1 MKLYLLTFFRQS
13 INHPKY
19 LLINLFCLTL
29 GIGCAFYIYL
39 FIYKELNTDRF
50 HSKHEDIY
58 KVFSVSQDRS
68 EIWSNSSMLIGPY
81 FKDHLPEV
89 KEHVRVIH
97 WENQLNYTL
106 GDQVFENIPITHV
119 DTNFFN
125 VFDFEVIA
133 GSIAKFKNTPNGV
146 FLLPETA
153 IKLFGQENPIGKTIF
168 AEEAFSPEQKYEFV
182 VVGLLSNYPEE
193 STIKPQIIANI
204 QQEAKKSSYNHWG
217 AMSAELYLHAPNTN
231 KSHLTQKIKSLPSV
245 KVGNQYYSY
254 DQSFQEYEATPLKNV
269 YFFSAGI
276 PGNTN
281 HGDEQLINVLIS
293 IGCSILFLIVINYV
307 ILNLGI
313 ITSKG
318 QEIKTRRTLGASK
331 ISICIQYLVNA
342 TLHILIAFGIILML
356 YPLIMQGLSTFE
368 AYQYTLLTATDT
380 DLLLWFILVLFSIS
394 LTTGLLVYLVSKKAI
409 PIISLSHSSKMKR
422 GRIYQTLIQFQLII
436 TIVTIICVLF
446 LDRQINLVRNADL
459 GFDMKNTVLVYT
471 LRDIPIREE
480 VSKLSYVENI
490 AHGQGPFSSVPR
502 LDTVFL
508 ADGSKVVAQVIH
520 GDDKF
525 VDAYK
530 IPIVEGS
537 NLNPEL
543 CFRSMDEWKTWNN
556 GNRGRSSEVIEV
568 LVNKRFVEEAGLEK
582 PVGTLFKNGPGFRSA
597 QIVGVLDNY
606 QNVPFYYNSTPI
618 VLGNRFYG
626 YQNQLGIHV
635 TPGSKSQLMEFLKTH
650 FTNLGLGSQFDQLV
664 WTYDFDEIYKREVG
678 LQKLVQNL
686 TFVIILISCLGLFA
700 LNLFIS
706 TSRTKEI
713 GIRKVNGARVVE
725 ILKLINKDFV
735 KWVVIAFV
743 IATPIAWFAM
753 SRWLENFAYKTEL
766 SWWVFALAGLMAL
779 GIALLTV
786 SWQSWKAA
794 TRNPVEALKCE

>member
-13 INHPKY
+13 INRPKY

-39 FIYKELNTDRF
+39 FVYKELNTDRF

-58 KVFSVSQDRS
+58 KVFSVRKDGS
-68 EIWSNSSMLIGPY
+68 EIWSNSSMLMGPY
-81 FKDHLPEV
+81 FKDHLPEI
-89 KEHVRVIH
+89 KDYVRLIH
-97 WENQLNYTL
+97 WENQLNYKL
-106 GDQVFENIPITHV
+106 GDHVFENIPITHV
-119 DTNFFN
+119 DTNFFS

-133 GSIAKFKNTPNGV
+133 GSIDKFKNTPNGV

-153 IKLFGQENPIGKTIF
+153 VKLFGQENPIGKTIS
-168 AEEAFSPEQKYEFV
+168 AEEAIRPEQKYEFI

-204 QQEAKKSSYNHWG
+204 QQEAKKSSYKHWG
-217 AMSAELYLHAPNTN
+217 AMSAELYLHAPGTN
-231 KSHLTQKIKSLPSV
+231 KFHITQKIKNLPSV

-254 DQSFQEYEATPLKNV
+254 NLSFQEYEAAPLKNV

-293 IGCSILFLIVINYV
+293 IGFSILFLIVVNYI

-313 ITSKG
+313 ITSRG

-331 ISICIQYLVNA
+331 ISVCIQYLVNA
-342 TLHILIAFGIILML
+342 TLHIFIAFGIILIL
-356 YPLIMQGLSTFE
+356 YPLIIQDLSTFE
-368 AYQYTLLTATDT
+368 AYQYTLITATDM
-380 DLLLWFILVLFSIS
+380 DLLLWFIVMLFFTS
-394 LTTGLLVYLVSKKAI
+394 LSTGLLVYLVSTKTI
-409 PIISLSHSSKMKR
+409 PIINLSYSPKIKR
-422 GRIYQTLIQFQLII
+422 GRIYQTLIQFQFII
-436 TIVTIICVLF
+436 TIITIICVLF

-459 GFDMKNTVLVYT
+459 GFDMQNTVLVYT
-471 LRDIPIREE
+471 LRDLPIREE

-490 AHGQGPFSSVPR
+490 AHGHGPFSNAPR

-543 CFRSMDEWKTWNN
+543 CFRSMGEWKTWNN
-556 GNRGRSSEVIEV
+556 GNRGRSDEVIEV
-568 LVNKRFVEEAGLEK
+568 LVNKRFVEKAGLEN

-597 QIVGVLDNY
+597 QIVGILDDY

-626 YQNQLGIHV
+626 YQNRLGINV
-635 TPGSKSQLMEFLKTH
+635 IPGSKSQLMEFLKTH

-678 LQKLVQNL
+678 LLKLVQNL

-706 TSRTKEI
+706 GSRTKEI
-713 GIRKVNGARVVE
+713 GIRKVNGARVIE

-735 KWVVIAFV
+735 KWVVIAFI
-743 IATPIAWFAM
+743 IATPIAWYAM
-753 SRWLENFAYKTEL
+753 DQWLQNFAYKTEL
-766 SWWVFALAGLMAL
+766 SWWIFALAGLLAL

-794 TRNPVEALKCE
+794 TRNPVEALRYE